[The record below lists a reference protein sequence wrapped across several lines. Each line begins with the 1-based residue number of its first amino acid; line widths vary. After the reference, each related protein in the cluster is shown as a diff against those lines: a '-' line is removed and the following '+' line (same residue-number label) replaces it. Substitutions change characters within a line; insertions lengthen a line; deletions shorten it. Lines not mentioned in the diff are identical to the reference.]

1 MFRDIVSIF
10 LVNIIKFIYSA
21 ILDYITKKNIFDIL
35 RFYKIKD
42 NN

>member
-10 LVNIIKFIYSA
+10 LINTIKFIYLA
-21 ILDYITKKNIFDIL
+21 ILDYIIKRYIFNIL